1 METKEA
7 RKIRFRQV
15 VADKSQEKLM
25 YYSENNDSLVVSK
38 FRKRPD
44 IFLGKAEISVGEM
57 GDRSVCVRIVF

>member
-1 METKEA
+1 M
-7 RKIRFRQV
+7 

-57 GDRSVCVRIVF
+57 GERSVCVRIVF